1 MKNSQV
7 KKIVRDKY
15 SSIAHGK
22 SCCSCGSNMNSRDIS
37 RMLGYSE
44 QDLNLVPEANLG
56 LGCGNPVAMA
66 SIKSGDTILDLGSG
80 AGIDCFLAAKKAG
93 PNGRVIGVDMT
104 NEMVAKSREYAKK
117 HGFRNVDFRLGD
129 IERLPVK
136 DNSVDVIISNCV
148 INLAPDKSRVFREAF
163 RVLKKGG
170 RMYISDIALLK
181 ELPAEKRNDKELLAG
196 CVGGALLKQD
206 YLNAVRQSGLKV
218 RILSEDKTL
227 SKKQYLGLPVES
239 LRIEAR
245 K

>member
-1 MKNSQV
+1 MKDSQV
-7 KKIVRDKY
+7 KKIVKEKY
-15 SSIAHGK
+15 AGIASGK
-22 SCCSCGSNMNSRDIS
+22 SCCSCGGGMDSGQIS

-44 QDLNLVPEANLG
+44 SELNLVPEANLG

-66 SIKSGDTILDLGSG
+66 SIKPGDTILDLGSG
-80 AGIDCFLAAKKAG
+80 AGIDCFLAARKTG

-104 NEMVAKSREYAKK
+104 EQMVAKAKSYAKK

-129 IERLPVK
+129 IERLPVE
-136 DNSVDVIISNCV
+136 DGSVDVIISNCV
-148 INLAPDKSRVFREAF
+148 INLAPDKSAVFREAF

-170 RMYISDIALLK
+170 RMYVSDMVLLK

-196 CVGGALLKQD
+196 CVAGALLKKD
-206 YLNAVRQSGLKV
+206 YLIKLEDVGFKV
-218 RILSEDKTL
+218 RIISEDRAL
-227 SKKQYLGLPVES
+227 SKKQYLGLPIES